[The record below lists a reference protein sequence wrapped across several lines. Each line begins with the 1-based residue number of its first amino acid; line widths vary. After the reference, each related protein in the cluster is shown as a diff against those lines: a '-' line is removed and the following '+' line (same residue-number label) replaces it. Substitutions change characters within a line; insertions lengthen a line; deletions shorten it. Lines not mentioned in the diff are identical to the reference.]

1 MGKLKMESTIMEILN
16 IKINKNRNIKKKSIK
31 RGTYKMNW
39 FKKSFIR
46 AKGIK
51 SISIIVVIV
60 TVLFTIMISMAGC
73 GSNSEPIMATWVTVS
88 EGSDTVSIPVSVV
101 NDNKMV
107 HFLLEEGSNG
117 DTAFMVY
124 ELNKEIY
131 VRSNVCPPCRSVGF
145 SLQED
150 TLVCDT
156 CVTTFNAKT
165 GDGVKGACVDFPK
178 ASVPYEIKDETII
191 MKQNDLLASYQNT
204 LEPGWP

>member
-1 MGKLKMESTIMEILN
+1 
-16 IKINKNRNIKKKSIK
+16 
-31 RGTYKMNW
+31 MNC

-51 SISIIVVIV
+51 SISMIVVIV
-60 TVLFTIMISMAGC
+60 IALFTIIISTAGC
-73 GSNSEPIMATWVTVS
+73 GNNNSEPILAAWVTVS
-88 EGSDTVSIPVSVV
+88 EASDTVSIPVSVV

-117 DTAFMVY
+117 EIAFMVY

-150 TLVCDT
+150 ILVCDT
-156 CVTTFNAKT
+156 CATTFNAKN
-165 GDGVKGACVDFPK
+165 GDGIKGACVDFPK
-178 ASVPYEIKDETII
+178 ASVPYEIEDETII
-191 MKQNDLLASYQNT
+191 MKQNDLIASYQNT
-204 LEPGWP
+204 IEPGQP

>member
-1 MGKLKMESTIMEILN
+1 
-16 IKINKNRNIKKKSIK
+16 
-31 RGTYKMNW
+31 MNC

-51 SISIIVVIV
+51 SISMIVVIV
-60 TVLFTIMISMAGC
+60 IALFTIIISTAGC
-73 GSNSEPIMATWVTVS
+73 GNNNSEPILAAWVTVS
-88 EGSDTVSIPVSVV
+88 EASDTVSIPVSVV

-117 DTAFMVY
+117 EIAFMVY

-150 TLVCDT
+150 MLICDT
-156 CVTTFNAKT
+156 CATTFNAKN
-165 GDGVKGACVDFPK
+165 GDGIKGACVDFPK
-178 ASVPYEIKDETII
+178 ASVPYEIEDETII
-191 MKQNDLLASYQNT
+191 MKQNDLIASYQNT
-204 LEPGWP
+204 IEPGRP

>member
-1 MGKLKMESTIMEILN
+1 
-16 IKINKNRNIKKKSIK
+16 
-31 RGTYKMNW
+31 MNW

-51 SISIIVVIV
+51 SISMIVVIV
-60 TVLFTIMISMAGC
+60 IALFTIIISTAGC
-73 GSNSEPIMATWVTVS
+73 GNNNNEPILAAWVTVS
-88 EGSDTVSIPVSVV
+88 ETSETVSIPVSVV

-117 DTAFMVY
+117 EIAFMVY

-150 TLVCDT
+150 MLICDT
-156 CVTTFNAKT
+156 CATTFNAKT
-165 GDGVKGACVDFPK
+165 GDGIKGACVDFPK
-178 ASVPYEIKDETII
+178 ASVPYEIEDETII
-191 MKQNDLLASYQNT
+191 MKQNDLIASYQNT
-204 LEPGWP
+204 IEPGRP

>member
-1 MGKLKMESTIMEILN
+1 
-16 IKINKNRNIKKKSIK
+16 
-31 RGTYKMNW
+31 MNW
-39 FKKSFIR
+39 LNKSFIR
-46 AKGIK
+46 KRGIK
-51 SISIIVVIV
+51 SISMIVVIV
-60 TVLFTIMISMAGC
+60 IVLPTIIISMAGC
-73 GSNSEPIMATWVTVS
+73 GSTSEPITAVWVTVP
-88 EGSDTVSIPVSVV
+88 EASDTASIPVSVV
-101 NDNKMV
+101 SDNKMI
-107 HFLLEEGSNG
+107 HFKLEKGSDG

-156 CVTTFNAKT
+156 CETTFNAKT
-165 GDGVKGACVDFPK
+165 GDGIKGACVDFPK

-191 MKQNDLLASYQNT
+191 MKQNDLIASYQNT